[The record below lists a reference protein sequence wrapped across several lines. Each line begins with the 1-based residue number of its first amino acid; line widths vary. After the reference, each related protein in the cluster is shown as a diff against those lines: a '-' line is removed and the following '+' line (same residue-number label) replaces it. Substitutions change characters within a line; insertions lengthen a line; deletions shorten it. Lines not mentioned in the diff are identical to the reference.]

1 MSEAKEVIPEKG
13 AQRFCGV
20 LVSELGVKE
29 YVEFGCVEAGGEG
42 ILD

>member
-20 LVSELGVKE
+20 LASELGVKD
-29 YVEFGCVEAGGEG
+29 YVEFGCIETGGRG
-42 ILD
+42 R

>member
-13 AQRFCGV
+13 AQRFPGV
-20 LVSELGVKE
+20 LASELGIKE
-29 YVEFGCVEAGGEG
+29 YVEFGCVEAGGMG